1 MRKTFILNEQRLK
14 TIVAESIKKV
24 LKEEKSKDIDN
35 IIVVLLSY
43 LHNMQKPL
51 REIHWNTDEYAMH
64 MVTDETIDDVLE
76 WEDSLAETFISD
88 TNNKIK
94 IKDTNLQ
101 NSYEQLMKDL
111 IELTSTVKN
120 KITDNKS
127 YDNICA
133 VVDEI
138 LEKSNQLLYKSKLK

>member
-1 MRKTFILNEQRLK
+1 MKKIKLNEQQLQK
-14 TIVAESIKKV
+14 VITESIQKI
-24 LKEEKSKDIDN
+24 LKEEREETINNK
-35 IIVVLLSY
+35 IVDLLSY

-51 REIHWNTDEYAMH
+51 REIHWNTDEYALH

-88 TNNKIK
+88 TNNKIN

>member
-1 MRKTFILNEQRLK
+1 MKKIKLNEQQLQK
-14 TIVAESIKKV
+14 VITESIQKI
-24 LKEEKSKDIDN
+24 LKEEREETINNK
-35 IIVVLLSY
+35 IVDLLSY

-51 REIHWNTDEYAMH
+51 REIHWNTDEYALH

-88 TNNKIK
+88 TNNKIR